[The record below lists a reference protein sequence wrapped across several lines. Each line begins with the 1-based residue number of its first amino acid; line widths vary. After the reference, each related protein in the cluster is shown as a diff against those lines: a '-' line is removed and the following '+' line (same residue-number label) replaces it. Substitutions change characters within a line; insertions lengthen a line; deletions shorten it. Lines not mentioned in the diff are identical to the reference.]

1 MTTAIVTTSRI
12 THATPAAF
20 SSHVSERNMEEEI
33 AYQQANDQNV
43 DLLFGGGQ
51 QMYLQRADG
60 ENLFDTMEERGYSTI
75 TTIAEFNQ
83 PQTMPLIGLFAEEHL
98 DFEID
103 RIRQN
108 PPTQPSLSEMVQ
120 KALTMLEDNGNPF
133 FLLIEGAR
141 IDMSAHNHDA
151 YTHYME
157 IMQYQDSVALV
168 KAFVDEH
175 PNTYVISV
183 ADHATGGISTG
194 RFYTNGSYPDPYV
207 WFPDKLRTQTA
218 SVEFMEAIIEEQ
230 GLDALNATV
239 QEYCG
244 ITLTDEEF
252 SFIMHQYDTNDNALR
267 GLRNGIGTVM
277 SGRAIV
283 GWTTPGHTGV
293 DVNLYSYG
301 KRASGT
307 GGVMQNVDVGNFLWE
322 EIGLKDTMEE
332 ITSELSTMNI
342 PVPKSKSKSDRYHGH
357 D

>member
-1 MTTAIVTTSRI
+1 
-12 THATPAAF
+12 
-20 SSHVSERNMEEEI
+20 
-33 AYQQANDQNV
+33 
-43 DLLFGGGQ
+43 
-51 QMYLQRADG
+51 
-60 ENLFDTMEERGYSTI
+60 
-75 TTIAEFNQ
+75 
-83 PQTMPLIGLFAEEHL
+83 
-98 DFEID
+98 
-103 RIRQN
+103 
-108 PPTQPSLSEMVQ
+108 
-120 KALTMLEDNGNPF
+120 
-133 FLLIEGAR
+133 
-141 IDMSAHNHDA
+141 
-151 YTHYME
+151 
-157 IMQYQDSVALV
+157 MQYQDSVALV

-283 GWTTPGHTGV
+283 GWTTPPH
-293 DVNLYSYG
+293 
-301 KRASGT
+301 
-307 GGVMQNVDVGNFLWE
+307 
-322 EIGLKDTMEE
+322 
-332 ITSELSTMNI
+332 
-342 PVPKSKSKSDRYHGH
+342 
-357 D
+357 